1 MSMCVIEFIFQV
13 STGAAASN
21 STRSKTGGIPKNFG
35 GNGSNTN
42 NYGGSGSSQNRNQ
55 NAKNSPTKSGL
66 SSVDDVIHKNEDLS
80 ELSEAEQLE
89 LVMRESKID
98 ALSPEE
104 QV

>member
-1 MSMCVIEFIFQV
+1 M
-13 STGAAASN
+13 
-21 STRSKTGGIPKNFG
+21 
-35 GNGSNTN
+35 
-42 NYGGSGSSQNRNQ
+42 
-55 NAKNSPTKSGL
+55 KSGL
-66 SSVDDVIHKNEDLS
+66 SSVADVIHKNEDLS